1 METGHSATERDWYR
15 VLGVDRQAGGDSIRV
30 AYRELAWRLHPDRQ
44 ETPGASGGLS
54 DAERRVA
61 ERRMREVNEAF
72 RVLGEPA
79 RRRAYDHA
87 RFGTDSSERSGRAAS
102 SSTASGGTRPSSG
115 GRTGGSGRPRGA
127 GGQVHTERQRRAA
140 VEVPEEHDDDLVD
153 VAGDGVHGLLFS
165 RLVPALV
172 AVLLLGIVVFSAFA
186 GGGIKDPST
195 DDPGCVLGNTL
206 VDCAKPNDGRIV
218 GPADAA
224 HRCPAGS
231 RLVKLA
237 AEYCVES

>member
-1 METGHSATERDWYR
+1 MIRHLRPAVTGGTSFRFGHLSQLSLYGGSWHSRPDGSSAGRGAEPNQHPRSTYPGWMETGHSATERDWYR

-140 VEVPEEHDDDLVD
+140 VEVTE
-153 VAGDGVHGLLFS
+153 
-165 RLVPALV
+165 
-172 AVLLLGIVVFSAFA
+172 
-186 GGGIKDPST
+186 
-195 DDPGCVLGNTL
+195 
-206 VDCAKPNDGRIV
+206 
-218 GPADAA
+218 
-224 HRCPAGS
+224 
-231 RLVKLA
+231 
-237 AEYCVES
+237 